1 MPVIRGRLRTP
12 PRAERRGPTAQSV
25 FRRAPLAAGLA
36 ALVVALGA
44 SGSVAST
51 PVAGWITFGNGIG
64 RSSEADGPVKSTGPR
79 WAVKLPGRIT
89 SQPIVVRSA
98 AGTGRSTVY
107 AATSAGVVQAF
118 SDTGRALWRVQVGRL
133 AEHPCKQLDGYG
145 VTGTPVADRITHY
158 LYVADALG
166 RLHALSLDS
175 GKERPGWPVRLYPD
189 FRQEMVWGALT
200 VVGYS
205 LYLGTG
211 SYCDAPMVG
220 HVIRVNLLTRAVSRW
235 AVVPEAR
242 GGGGWI
248 WGWGGLAYSSSR
260 RSLLAVMGNA
270 FQGGTNAGDAFRE
283 WEPYGEHLVE
293 LSPSLR
299 VRAANHPAA
308 VSKPED
314 LDFVGSPVVV
324 KRPGCAEQV
333 VALNKNGRVY
343 AWETKRIAAGPVWE
357 VHLAGASPTR
367 PLITQAAYS
376 AALRA
381 LYVATGRGLVKIA
394 LTARCKG
401 RVAWTRKLGVI
412 NSTPTVAGGT
422 VWAVGWHTT
431 AALIGVDGR
440 TGRVTARRALGKDRY
455 YVGPAVLDG
464 RMYLGSFGGL
474 VRALG

>member
-1 MPVIRGRLRTP
+1 VGRG
-12 PRAERRGPTAQSV
+12 
-25 FRRAPLAAGLA
+25 LALAVVA
-36 ALVVALGA
+36 ALVGTLGA

-51 PVAGWITFGNGIG
+51 PVSGWITFGNGIG
-64 RSSEADGPVKSTGPR
+64 RSSDAGGAVKSTGAR
-79 WAVKLPGRIT
+79 WAVKLPGHIT

-98 AGTGRSTVY
+98 AGTGRATVY

-118 SDTGRALWRVQVGRL
+118 SDTGRELWRVQVGRI
-133 AEHPCKQLDGYG
+133 ADHPCKQLDGYG
-145 VTGTPVADRITHY
+145 VTGTPVADRVTHY

-175 GKERPGWPVRLYPD
+175 GKERPGWPVRLYSD
-189 FRQEMVWGALT
+189 VRQELVWGALT

-242 GGGGWI
+242 GGGGGI

-260 RSLLAVMGNA
+260 RSLLAVTGNA
-270 FQGGTNAGDAFRE
+270 FRGGTNDGDAFRE

-293 LSPSLR
+293 LTPSLR
-299 VRAANHPAA
+299 VRSANHPAD
-308 VSKPED
+308 VNTPDD

-324 KRPGCAEQV
+324 TRPGCREQV

-343 AWETKRIAAGPVWE
+343 AWETKRIAAGTVWQ
-357 VHLAGASPTR
+357 VRLAGADPAH

-381 LYVATGRGLVKIA
+381 LYVTTGKGLVKIA
-394 LTARCKG
+394 LTAGCKG

-422 VWAVGWHTT
+422 VWAVGWHTG
-431 AALIGVDGR
+431 AVLEGVDGR
-440 TGRVTARRALGKDRY
+440 TGKVVARRALG
-455 YVGPAVLDG
+455 
-464 RMYLGSFGGL
+464 
-474 VRALG
+474 